1 MLTWAK
7 IVRDYLRCQKG
18 QGMVEYGLILAVIAV
33 VAVGAFALVGTG
45 AETKVN
51 DVATEITKAR

>member
-33 VAVGAFALVGTG
+33 IAVVGFELVGTK
-45 AETKVN
+45 ALATAN
-51 DVATEITKAR
+51 TVAGKL